1 MDNQTTAKNKKIKNG
16 LQILRTVK
24 QIVDRLRIFETRNK
38 KTNMLKIIGLM
49 LAGIV
54 VGYLFRHKNL
64 EWIQKLIT
72 PVIWLLLL
80 LLGIAV
86 GGNDNIIN
94 DLAKI
99 GWQALMITIGA
110 VGGSLLLAWIVY
122 KFYFKK

>member
-1 MDNQTTAKNKKIKNG
+1 
-16 LQILRTVK
+16 
-24 QIVDRLRIFETRNK
+24 
-38 KTNMLKIIGLM
+38 MLKIIGLM

-64 EWIQKLIT
+64 KWIQKLII

-86 GGNDNIIN
+86 GGNDDIIN
-94 DLAKI
+94 NLTKI
-99 GWQALMITIGA
+99 GWQALIITIGA